1 MDSEKE
7 QTEYKLSTL
16 IIVVCIFLI
25 ILLVISFLTGWL
37 SLNDLLNTF
46 SPNLFGDKQYHIS
59 SAFDIAK

>member
-16 IIVVCIFLI
+16 IIVLCILLI
-25 ILLVISFLTGWL
+25 ILLVLSFLAGWI
-37 SLNDLLNTF
+37 SLTDLLDTF
-46 SPNLFGDKQYHIS
+46 SPNFFGGKQYHIS